1 MRGLWKAGVLCVCLV
16 SRHSSL
22 ASTVVA
28 IRSNFTSS
36 LYTLFFST
44 LLSADIQTTPRSEL
58 HGASTVCLGRC
69 VYKELASCGYGDV
82 MVSFLV
88 AYRYTGNR
96 LEGSLFRE
104 LCCCC
109 PHQHCR
115 PLSVWLY
122 NIGRPSW
129 HDGVAK
135 ASPFS
140 VQFNLL
146 SNSGFRFVVP
156 NQHCATCS

>member
-1 MRGLWKAGVLCVCLV
+1 MLCVCLV